1 MDRIE
6 TLLDKLENRIPV
18 SLAKKLDKLDDFE
31 EKLIV
36 AQKDYTDEPT
46 EENKDSL
53 KEVTDFVNSLRSE
66 VTSSLETL
74 VAQKTAKA
82 SEKEKEEKP
91 IEKPVEKPVE
101 TPAPVETPKEE
112 KKGVSIFGIALGVVL
127 LVGTAGAY
135 NYFSKNK

>member
-82 SEKEKEEKP
+82 SEPKKE
-91 IEKPVEKPVE
+91 EKPVEKPVE

>member
-6 TLLDKLENRIPV
+6 MLLDKLENRIPV
-18 SLAKKLDKLDDFE
+18 SLANKLDKLDDFE

-74 VAQKTAKA
+74 LAQKTAKA
-82 SEKEKEEKP
+82 SEKEKEVEKP
-91 IEKPVEKPVE
+91 IEKPVE
-101 TPAPVETPKEE
+101 TPASIEKPKEE
-112 KKGVSIFGIALGVVL
+112 KKGMSVFGIALGVVL